1 MNWLEAI
8 QARHST
14 RRYSEQAVADK
25 TLEQLLATAKQVAPP
40 VEAGV
45 RLALVSGREQVGRIL
60 GRLAGL
66 YGLVEGAPHLLVGLL
81 AADTE
86 LARLELGYVA
96 EHVVLEATRLG
107 IASCWMTGS
116 YRPRV
121 AAEEVAREEE
131 VVAAAIALGYPR
143 QDKMAR
149 IHDSAVRRLV
159 AAHRRRP
166 LEEIVFAGRWAV
178 PWQRQEAEPALVTM
192 LEHARLAPS
201 AHNGQPWRF
210 IVTAEELVLALAHP
224 TPIDGGIVMAHVTLA
239 AQEVGQGNC
248 WTVRWGDA
256 ALAAALGLPRSAV
269 IAGAFPLGKG
279 TSAGTAH

>member
-1 MNWLEAI
+1 MDWLAAI

-14 RRYSEQAVADK
+14 RRYSDQTIAAE
-25 TLEQLLATAKQVAPP
+25 TLERLLATAKQVTPP

-60 GRLAGL
+60 GRLAGV
-66 YGLVEGAPHLLVGLL
+66 YGLVQGAPHLLVGLVP
-81 AADTE
+81 ADTD

-121 AAEEVAREEE
+121 AAEEVAREGE

-143 QDKMAR
+143 QDRAAR
-149 IHDSAVRRLV
+149 VHDSAVRRLV

-166 LEEIVFAGRWAV
+166 LEEIVFAGQWGVA
-178 PWQRQEAEPALVTM
+178 WRQEKASPTLRTI

-210 IVTAEELVLALAHP
+210 IVTAEALVLALAHAA
-224 TPIDGGIVMAHVTLA
+224 PIDGGIVMAHVALA
-239 AQEVGQGNC
+239 AQELGQAGR

-256 ALAAALGLPRSAV
+256 ALAAALGLPRSALV
-269 IAGAFPLGKG
+269 AGVFPLG
-279 TSAGTAH
+279 